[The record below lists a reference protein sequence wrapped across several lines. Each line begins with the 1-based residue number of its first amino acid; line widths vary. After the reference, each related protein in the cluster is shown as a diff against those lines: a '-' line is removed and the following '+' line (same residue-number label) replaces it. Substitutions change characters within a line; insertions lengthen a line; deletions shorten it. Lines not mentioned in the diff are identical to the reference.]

1 MFEKI
6 AEIITEYVEVPRE
19 EITEET
25 SFLSE
30 LKMNSLDIMTMVAE
44 LEDTFDI
51 TIETEDLNDIRT
63 VGDLTEYINERMS
76 E

>member
-44 LEDTFDI
+44 PERHLRH
-51 TIETEDLNDIRT
+51 NDR
-63 VGDLTEYINERMS
+63 DRRP
-76 E
+76 